1 MNRKKNQNRKSSDLT
16 KADWQVFLRGEKLT
30 QYSSTSFPVLSLRRI
45 QPAVGFRKEASFHF
59 VIWRHNFMMAFEHE
73 WNQRKRRK
81 CVANND
87 LSNEKYKK
95 KAELRELTLQDISSL
110 SDEIHHLEE
119 EIFKRD
125 SLCADTYT
133 LESLAMIEAK
143 LLNAD
148 LPSSSKE
155 NNTDGK
161 EKEIDVINE
170 RLRSLEKL
178 TGLIFIENSTE
189 MLSKT
194 EATMV
199 LLRRMLGT
207 CLRIPFAVEF
217 EVKEEENVNSL
228 LSSKGKIESI
238 VHVVVKFYLTIG
250 SIFFVFKNVK

>member
-1 MNRKKNQNRKSSDLT
+1 
-16 KADWQVFLRGEKLT
+16 
-30 QYSSTSFPVLSLRRI
+30 
-45 QPAVGFRKEASFHF
+45 
-59 VIWRHNFMMAFEHE
+59 MMAFEHE

-87 LSNEKYKK
+87 LSNKKYKK
-95 KAELRELTLQDISSL
+95 KAESRELTLQDISSL

-133 LESLAMIEAK
+133 LESLEMIEAK